1 MLLAPR
7 GWGVLG
13 HQESPGELAMSD
25 SMLYIITQEK
35 CANCPAAKAVVQE
48 AIEGSHIPMK
58 VVDLQ
63 EMDPDFEFRL
73 LEHQVFIAST
83 PSIILENNGSLKML
97 YNGTVPSV
105 EEVRKQLGM
114 S

>member
-1 MLLAPR
+1 MT
-7 GWGVLG
+7 
-13 HQESPGELAMSD
+13 D
-25 SMLYIITQEK
+25 STLYVITQEN

-48 AIEGSHIPMK
+48 AIEDSPIPMK
-58 VVDLQ
+58 IIDLQ

-97 YNGTVPSV
+97 YSGTVPSV